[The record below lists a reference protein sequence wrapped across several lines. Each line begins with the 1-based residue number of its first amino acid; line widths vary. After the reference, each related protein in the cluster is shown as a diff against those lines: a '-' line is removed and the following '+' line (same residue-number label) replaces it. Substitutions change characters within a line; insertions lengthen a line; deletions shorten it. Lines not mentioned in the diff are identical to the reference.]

1 MHKYR
6 YRVTLRFA
14 EDTAFSHVGVI
25 SARNKEEAYKLL
37 EEKYSLQTYP
47 RQNVNVSVTKA

>member
-6 YRVTLRFA
+6 YRVTLCLA
-14 EDTAFSHVGVI
+14 ENAAFSHVGVI
-25 SARNKEEAYKLL
+25 SAKNKEEAYKIL

-47 RQNVNVSVTKA
+47 RQNVNMSITKA

>member
-25 SARNKEEAYKLL
+25 SARNKEEAHKLL
-37 EEKYSLQTYP
+37 KEKYSLQTYP
-47 RQNVNVSVTKA
+47 RQNVNVNVTKA

>member
-6 YRVTLRFA
+6 YRVTLRLA
-14 EDTAFSHVGVI
+14 EDAAFSHVGVI
-25 SARNKEEAYKLL
+25 TAKNKEDAYKIL

-47 RQNVNVSVTKA
+47 RQNVNVNVTKA

>member
-6 YRVTLRFA
+6 YRVTLRVA
-14 EDTAFSHVGVI
+14 EDVAFSHVGVI
-25 SARNKEEAYKLL
+25 SAKNKEDVYKTL

-47 RQNVNVSVTKA
+47 RQNVNIIVAKA